1 MVDRGYEFW
10 KRVDK
15 IKGNLSLND
24 IANSAGINYRT
35 MLNQRSQNRIPKKE
49 QLIKIANAFRVSIG
63 FLLGTEEID
72 NINITPEMEF
82 VRDNEAAR
90 LLVRKMMENPC
101 LLDALAAVAALAV
114 TPGESKEKNA

>member
-49 QLIKIANAFRVSIG
+49 QLIKISNAFGVSIG

-90 LLVRKMMENPC
+90 LLVRKMMENPS
-101 LLDALAAVAALAV
+101 LLAALSAVAAL
-114 TPGESKEKNA
+114 SEKSNVETKHA

>member
-15 IKGNLSLND
+15 IRGNLGLYD
-24 IANSAGINYRT
+24 IANNAGINYRT

-49 QLIKIANAFRVSIG
+49 QLIKIANTLGVSIG
-63 FLLGTEEID
+63 FLLGTEETDATI
-72 NINITPEMEF
+72 ITPEMAF

-90 LLVRKMMENPC
+90 LLIRKMMDNPP
-101 LLDALAAVAALAV
+101 LLEALSAVAALSEKSNI
-114 TPGESKEKNA
+114 GSKHA

>member
-15 IKGNLSLND
+15 IRGNLGLYD
-24 IANSAGINYRT
+24 IANNAGINYRT

-49 QLIKIANAFRVSIG
+49 QLIKIANTLGVSIG
-63 FLLGTEEID
+63 FLLGTEETDATI
-72 NINITPEMEF
+72 ITPEMAF

-90 LLVRKMMENPC
+90 LLIRKMMDNPP
-101 LLDALAAVAALAV
+101 LLEALSAVAALSEKSNI
-114 TPGESKEKNA
+114 GSKHAL

>member
-49 QLIKIANAFRVSIG
+49 QLIKIANAFGVSIG

-90 LLVRKMMENPC
+90 LLVRKMMENPS
-101 LLDALAAVAALAV
+101 LLAALSAVAAL
-114 TPGESKEKNA
+114 SEKSNVETKHA

>member
-101 LLDALAAVAALAV
+101 LLDALAAVAALADKPDV
-114 TPGESKEKNA
+114 ASPKQA